1 VPTRY
6 HLADHVATLTLD
18 RPDAFNAFD
27 IPLLESFSEAIER
40 LENDDDAWVGVVT
53 GEGKAFSAG
62 ADLKTT
68 IPAILKETRTEP
80 ALPPTIMRGQT
91 ASKPLIAAVNGVA
104 LGGGFEV
111 VLACDLRIASDKARF
126 GSPEVALGLIPGWG
140 ATQRL
145 PRQAPWAVAAR
156 IVLTGEPLSAA
167 EALAVGLINAV
178 VPADDLMDE
187 AYALARK
194 VCSCGPLAVRA
205 AKQAMLAAFEEPLA
219 RGLEIEDEIFKS
231 LGDTRDLQEGISAF
245 FEKRPPQFKGQ

>member
-1 VPTRY
+1 
-6 HLADHVATLTLD
+6 
-18 RPDAFNAFD
+18 
-27 IPLLESFSEAIER
+27 
-40 LENDDDAWVGVVT
+40 
-53 GEGKAFSAG
+53 
-62 ADLKTT
+62 
-68 IPAILKETRTEP
+68 
-80 ALPPTIMRGQT
+80 MRGQT

-145 PRQAPWAVAAR
+145 PRQAPGAVAAR